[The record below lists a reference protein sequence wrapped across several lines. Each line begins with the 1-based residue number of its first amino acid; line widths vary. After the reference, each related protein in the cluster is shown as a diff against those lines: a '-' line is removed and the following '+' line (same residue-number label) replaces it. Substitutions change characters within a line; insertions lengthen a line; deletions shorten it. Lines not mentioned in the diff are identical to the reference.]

1 MTFWQMRSTEEGKGE
16 QDENF
21 LSTKRMWK
29 TENKNIHSVI
39 FVGVLMTMEYVGTG
53 WTESNFPEE

>member
-1 MTFWQMRSTEEGKGE
+1 MRSTEEGKGE

-29 TENKNIHSVI
+29 TENKNIHNVI
-39 FVGVLMTMEYVGTG
+39 FVCVLMTMEYVRTG
-53 WTESNFPEE
+53 